1 MFYEDQV
8 IPVSICIRYISG
20 MPIMHMALCPL
31 VLYKYDIHSKAP
43 TSAIREVM
51 SINNHTATRQKVFS
65 GRTEIKHHRGSELER
80 AFPVGQSEKASRW
93 RRQHLGSAL
102 KKKGQFKNIQNVVI
116 RGGLG

>member
-1 MFYEDQV
+1 MF
-8 IPVSICIRYISG
+8 ICIRYVSG
-20 MPIMHMALCPL
+20 MLIMHMVLCPL
-31 VLYKYDIHSKAP
+31 VLYQHGIHSKAP
-43 TSAIREVM
+43 TSAIREVIN
-51 SINNHTATRQKVFS
+51 INNHNATRQKMFS
-65 GRTEIKHHRGSELER
+65 GHTQIKHRRGSELER